1 MSSFVHLHVHSHYS
15 LLDGLAKIPELVERA
30 KQYNMPA
37 LALTDHGVMYG
48 SLEFYKTCLAQGIKP
63 IVGMEVYLAP
73 RRLTDK
79 KSGLDN
85 KHSHLLLLA
94 KNEQGYKNLIQLT
107 TLAHLEGFY
116 YKPRIDHYVLKK
128 YSAGLIGASACLK
141 GKVPQLLLENKWA
154 EAKQA
159 ALEYQNIFG
168 PGNFY
173 LELEHHPEM
182 EKQEQVNQLLIKL
195 SQETNI
201 PLILTKDSHYLDP
214 DDAEAQDAMVC
225 IQTGKTIEDKKR
237 LDMTQLDVSFSP
249 AETMID
255 YAKKIGAPQAAA
267 NTLKIAEQCN
277 LKLDLTTWHFPK
289 FDLPPGV
296 NSADYLTQAAFEGL
310 KKRQGKISQQEKERL
325 EYELDIIISKK
336 YDHYFLIVADFM
348 NWARQ
353 QGIIATTRGSA
364 SGSLVSYALGITS
377 VNPLLFNLPFE
388 RFLTKKRPTPPDID
402 CDIQDSRRDEVI
414 DYVRRKYGHDKVAN
428 IGTFGTMQAR
438 AAVRDITRV
447 LGLPYAFGDKIAKMI
462 PQGSQ
467 SAGHID
473 IAKAKKINPELK
485 QLYETDPQVKKVLD
499 LAQKIEGCVRHI
511 SVHAAGVVIA
521 PTKLTDYLPLQREPQ
536 GEAII
541 TQYDMHSIDPNVEK
555 ETVGLLKAD
564 FLGIRN
570 LTILGLAVEIVKHTK
585 NIEINLDKIPWNDKK
600 TFQLL
605 SNGRTMGVFQL
616 SSSGMTK
623 NLMEL
628 KPDNIY
634 DIMAMVALYRPGPM
648 EIIPEYIKRKKNP
661 SAVTYPHPKL
671 KKILERTFGLLI
683 YQDDVMLTAMTLA
696 GYDAE
701 EADKFRK
708 AMGKKIK
715 ELMQQQKEKF
725 ISGCIKNGLSE
736 IKARE
741 IWGYIEPF
749 AGYGFNKAHSASY
762 AVVAYQTAY
771 MKANYPAEFM
781 AALMTAEAGNTEKIA
796 EAVAECNK
804 MGITVLPPDINQSL
818 ANFTYISD
826 KEIRFG
832 LSAIKNLGSDIIN
845 TIVEERKKNGPYQ
858 NLEDMLRR
866 IHSRNL
872 NKKSLEALI
881 KSGAL
886 DQFGERN
893 QLISNM
899 DKLLNFIKTNERE
912 RNTGQFSL
920 FSSPSTGHHQTGRFT
935 LKLNSVQPAEEKYK
949 LAWEK
954 EYLGLYVSSH
964 PFKFIAH
971 HFKNHAATCSSIAQ
985 GEYQDGSPA
994 KVAGIISNIHKIFT
1008 KKNDLMLFATLEDL
1022 TGSIELIIF
1031 PRLLQQS
1038 PTLWQEDNFLFAFGR
1053 ISSKDGSPKILAEKA
1068 LAINPDN
1075 PQETLQQLQQLNLP
1089 STSLRRSLQVFI
1101 SINHKIFKISLHNR
1115 LKDIFKANY
1124 GKDRVFLIIQHN
1136 GSTRTI
1142 ATNFYINYNH
1152 DFKQQIEN
1160 IIGPNTVNVRLADV
1174 SDHSI

>member
-15 LLDGLAKIPELVERA
+15 LLDGLIKIPDLVKRVKE
-30 KQYNMPA
+30 YNMPA
-37 LALTDHGVMYG
+37 VALTDHGVMYG
-48 SLEFYKTCLAQGIKP
+48 SLEFYKACQAQGIKP
-63 IVGMEVYLAP
+63 IIGMEVYLAP
-73 RRLTDK
+73 RKLTDK
-79 KSGLDN
+79 KAGLDN
-85 KHSHLLLLA
+85 KYNHLLLLA

-107 TLAHLEGFY
+107 TIAHLEGFY
-116 YKPRIDHYVLKK
+116 YKPRIDHETLKK
-128 YSAGLIGASACLK
+128 YSAGLIAASACLK
-141 GKVPQLLLENKWA
+141 GKVPQLLLENKWQ

-159 ALEYQNIFG
+159 ALDYQQIFG
-168 PGNFY
+168 RGNFY
-173 LELEHHPEM
+173 LELEHHPELD
-182 EKQEQVNQLLIKL
+182 KQNQLNQLLIKL
-195 SQETNI
+195 ARETSL
-201 PLILTKDSHYLDP
+201 PLILTKDSHYLDSA
-214 DDAEAQDAMVC
+214 DAEAQDAMVC

-237 LDMTQLDVSFSP
+237 LDMTKLDVSFP
-249 AETMID
+249 PTDTMVA
-255 YAKKIGAPQAAA
+255 YAQQLGVPEAAS
-267 NTLKIAEQCN
+267 NTVKIAEQCN
-277 LKLDLTTWHFPK
+277 LDLDLTTWHFPQ
-289 FDLPPGV
+289 FELPAGA
-296 NSADYLTQAAFEGL
+296 NSADYLRQSAFDGL
-310 KKRQGKISQQEKERL
+310 KKRQGQISQQEKERL

-414 DYVRRKYGHDKVAN
+414 DYVRQKYGYDRVAN

-462 PQGSQ
+462 PQGAQ

-473 IAKAKKINPELK
+473 IAKAKKINPELQ
-485 QLYETDPQVKKVLD
+485 QLYKQDAQAKKVLD
-499 LAQKIEGCVRHI
+499 LAQRIEGCVRHI

-521 PTKLTDYLPLQREPQ
+521 PTPLTDYLPLQREPQ
-536 GEAII
+536 GEAVI

-585 NIEINLDKIPWNDKK
+585 HIDINLDKIPWDDKK

-605 SNGRTMGVFQL
+605 ANGRTMGVFQL

-661 SAVTYPHPKL
+661 AAVTYPHPKL

-725 ISGCIKNGLSE
+725 ISGCIQNGLTE

-771 MKANYPAEFM
+771 MKANFPAEFM
-781 AALMTAEAGNTEKIA
+781 AALMTAEAGNTDKIA
-796 EAVAECNK
+796 EAVAECQK

-826 KEIRFG
+826 REIRFG
-832 LSAIKNLGSDIIN
+832 LSAIKNLGGDIIN
-845 TIVEERKKNGPYQ
+845 TIVEERTQHGPYHDLSDFLQ
-858 NLEDMLRR
+858 RV
-866 IHSRNL
+866 HTRNL

-886 DQFGERN
+886 DEFGERN

-899 DKLLNFIKTNERE
+899 DKLISFIKLHERE
-912 RNTGQFSL
+912 RTTGQFSL
-920 FSSPSTGHHQTGRFT
+920 FTNHDSSTTGKEQRF
-935 LKLNSVQPAEEKYK
+935 KLQLDPAQPLEERFK

-964 PFKFIAH
+964 PFKPLAAY
-971 HFKNHAATCSSIAQ
+971 FKSHTIEAASVIKKELSEGSSLNI
-985 GEYQDGSPA
+985 
-994 KVAGIISNIHKIFT
+994 AGIISHIHKIFT
-1008 KKNDLMLFATLEDL
+1008 KKNELMIFATLEDL
-1022 TGSIELIIF
+1022 SGSLEVIVF
-1031 PRLLQQS
+1031 PRLLQQN
-1038 PTLWQEDNFLFAFGR
+1038 PGLWQEDNFVFIQGR
-1053 ISSKDGSPKILAEKA
+1053 LSTKDNEPKILAERALLIDVDNIKA
-1068 LAINPDN
+1068 
-1075 PQETLQQLQQLNLP
+1075 TLQQLAELKIQPTLKQIKLN
-1089 STSLRRSLQVFI
+1089 VFI
-1101 SINHKIFKISLHNR
+1101 AINHKNFKTNLHQR
-1115 LKDIFKANY
+1115 LKSLFQRHY
-1124 GKDRVFLIIQHN
+1124 GKHRVYFFVRQAKQARL
-1136 GSTRTI
+1136 I
-1142 ATNFYINYNH
+1142 ATNFYINFNAEI
-1152 DFKQQIEN
+1152 KEKIEALT
-1160 IIGPNTVNVRLADV
+1160 GPETVKTQKAKKNE
-1174 SDHSI
+1174 

>member
-1 MSSFVHLHVHSHYS
+1 MPFVHLHVHSHYS
-15 LLDGLAKIPELVERA
+15 LLDGLTKIPDLVARA

-37 LALTDHGVMYG
+37 VALTDHGVMYG
-48 SLEFYKTCLAQGIKP
+48 ALEFYKTCLAAGIQP
-63 IVGMEVYLAP
+63 IIGMEVYLAP
-73 RRLTDK
+73 RKLTDK
-79 KSGLDN
+79 KPGLDTKYN
-85 KHSHLLLLA
+85 HLLLLA
-94 KNEQGYKNLIQLT
+94 KNKTGYKNLIQLT
-107 TLAHLEGFY
+107 TIAHLQGFY
-116 YKPRIDHYVLKK
+116 YKPRIDEEILTK
-128 YSAGLIGASACLK
+128 YSDGLIAASACLK
-141 GKVPQLLLENKWA
+141 GKIPQLLLTHEYKQ
-154 EAKQA
+154 AKQA
-159 ALEYQNIFG
+159 ALNYQRIFG

-173 LELEHHPEM
+173 LELEHHPEIQAQN
-182 EKQEQVNQLLIKL
+182 EVNQLLIKL
-195 SQETNI
+195 ARDTQL
-201 PLILTKDSHYLDP
+201 PLIITKDSHYLDP

-237 LDMTQLDVSFSP
+237 LNMTHFDASFVDSQTMLDYATQLGCP
-249 AETMID
+249 EAATNTQ
-255 YAKKIGAPQAAA
+255 KIAAA
-267 NTLKIAEQCN
+267 CQ

-289 FDLPPGV
+289 FNLPANI
-296 NSADYLTQAAFEGL
+296 NSAEYLRQQAYHGL
-310 KKRQGKISQQEKERL
+310 EKRQGKITPQDKQRL

-336 YDHYFLIVADFM
+336 YDNYFLIVADFM

-353 QGIIATTRGSA
+353 QNIIATTRGSA

-414 DYVRRKYGHDKVAN
+414 NYVRDKYGHDKVAN

-447 LGLPYAFGDKIAKMI
+447 LGLPYALGDKIAKMI
-462 PQGSQ
+462 PQGPQGS
-467 SAGHID
+467 HINID
-473 IAKAKKINPELK
+473 KAKKINPELRE
-485 QLYETDPQVKKVLD
+485 LYETDQQTKKILD

-521 PTKLTDYLPLQREPQ
+521 PTQLTDYLPLQREPQ
-536 GEAII
+536 GEEII

-570 LTILGLAVEIVKHTK
+570 LTILGLAVEIVAHTK
-585 NIEINLDKIPWNDKK
+585 NIDINLDKIPWNDKK
-600 TFQLL
+600 TFALL
-605 SNGRTMGVFQL
+605 SKGRTMGVFQL

-623 NLMEL
+623 NLKEL

-661 SAVTYPHPKL
+661 SIVTYPHPKL

-715 ELMQQQKEKF
+715 KLMQQQKEKF
-725 ISGCIKNGLSE
+725 ISGCRQNGLNE

-781 AALMTAEAGNTEKIA
+781 AALMTAEAGNSDKIA

-826 KEIRFG
+826 SQIRFG
-832 LSAIKNLGSDIIN
+832 LSAIKNLGHDIIH
-845 TIVEERKKNGPYQ
+845 TITQTRKKTGAYKS
-858 NLEDMLRR
+858 LSDFLSRV
-866 IHSRNL
+866 HSKNL

-881 KSGAL
+881 KAGAL
-886 DQFGERN
+886 DELGERN
-893 QLISNM
+893 QMLLNM
-899 DKLLNFIKTNERE
+899 DKLLNYIKINEHE
-912 RNTGQFSL
+912 KNTGQFSL
-920 FSSPSTGHHQTGRFT
+920 FNGSDKSTAENY
-935 LKLNSVQPAEEKYK
+935 KLQLDAAEPAEEKYK
-949 LAWEK
+949 LSWEK
-954 EYLGLYVSSH
+954 ELLGLYVSSH
-964 PFKFIAH
+964 PYKNIALLFKEHTADCRAVIN
-971 HFKNHAATCSSIAQ
+971 KEYTPQ
-985 GEYQDGSPA
+985 GSLN
-994 KVAGIISNIHKIFT
+994 VAGIISRVHKIFT
-1008 KKNDLMLFATLEDL
+1008 KKNELMMFVQLEDL
-1022 TGSIELIIF
+1022 TGSLELIVF
-1031 PRLLQQS
+1031 PRTLQKN
-1038 PTLWQEDNFLFAFGR
+1038 PDAWQEDHFIFVNGR
-1053 ISSKDGSPKILAEKA
+1053 LSDKDDTPKILVENFTP
-1068 LAINPDN
+1068 INADN
-1075 PQETLQQLQQLNLP
+1075 PQQTLQEIKQSRLFNHSAQRPTYYIYITIHRHNFNLA
-1089 STSLRRSLQVFI
+1089 
-1101 SINHKIFKISLHNR
+1101 LHAR
-1115 LKDIFKANY
+1115 LKKLFNANH
-1124 GKDRVFLIIQHN
+1124 GKHRVFFQVKQNSH
-1136 GSTRTI
+1136 SRTV
-1142 ATNFYINYNH
+1142 ATNFYI
-1152 DFKQQIEN
+1152 DFNPSIKAALEN
-1160 IIGPNTVNVRLADV
+1160 ITGSETIKISSHHQPQPLDI
-1174 SDHSI
+1174 SS

>member
-63 IVGMEVYLAP
+63 IIGMEAYLAP

-79 KSGLDN
+79 KAGIDN
-85 KHSHLLLLA
+85 KYNHLLLLA

-116 YKPRIDHYVLKK
+116 YKPRIDHEVLKK
-128 YSAGLIGASACLK
+128 YSAGLIAASACLK
-141 GKVPQLLLENKWA
+141 GKVPQLLMENKWE
-154 EAKQA
+154 EAKQT
-159 ALEYQNIFG
+159 ALMYQQMFG
-168 PGNFY
+168 RGNFY

-182 EKQEQVNQLLIKL
+182 EKQEQLNQMLIKL
-195 SQETNI
+195 SQETSI
-201 PLILTKDSHYLDP
+201 PLILTKDTHYLDP
-214 DDAEAQDAMVC
+214 EDAEAQDAMVC

-237 LDMTQLDVSFSP
+237 LDMTQLDVSFAP
-249 AETMID
+249 PEVMVA
-255 YAKKIGAPQAAA
+255 YAQKIGAPQAAT
-267 NTLKIAEQCN
+267 NTLKIAAQCH
-277 LKLDLTTWHFPK
+277 LELDLTTWHFPQ
-289 FDLPPGV
+289 FTLPPET
-296 NSADYLTQAAFEGL
+296 NSAEYLRQSAFDGL
-310 KKRQGKISQQEKERL
+310 KKRQGRITPQEKERL

-348 NWARQ
+348 NWARR

-414 DYVRRKYGHDKVAN
+414 DYVRHKYGYDKVAN

-473 IAKAKKINPELK
+473 IAKAKKINPELQ
-485 QLYETDPQVKKVLD
+485 QLYEQDAQVKKVLD

-585 NIEINLDKIPWNDKK
+585 NIDINLDKIPWDDKK

-605 SNGRTMGVFQL
+605 SAGRTMGVFQL

-661 SAVTYPHPKL
+661 AAVTYPHPKL

-725 ISGCIKNGLSE
+725 ISGCVQNGLSE

-796 EAVAECNK
+796 EAVNECNK

-818 ANFTYISD
+818 SNFTYISD

-832 LSAIKNLGSDIIN
+832 LSAIKNLGSDIID
-845 TIVEERKKNGPYQ
+845 TIVEERKKHGPYQ
-858 NLEDMLRR
+858 SLEDMLKRV
-866 IHSRNL
+866 HSRNL

-899 DKLLNFIKTNERE
+899 DKLLTFIKTNERE
-912 RNTGQFSL
+912 RATGQFSL
-920 FSSPSTGHHQTGRFT
+920 FSSPSSARDNSFHI
-935 LKLNSVQPAEEKYK
+935 KLNLDKVQPAEERYK

-964 PFKFIAH
+964 PFKLLAQ
-971 HFKNHAATCSSIAQ
+971 HFTAYTASCSQISQ
-985 GEYQDGSPA
+985 GEYHDGATAS
-994 KVAGIISNIHKIFT
+994 VAGIITNIHKIFT
-1008 KKNDLMLFATLEDL
+1008 KKNDLMIFAALEDL
-1022 TGSIELIIF
+1022 SGSLELIIF
-1031 PRLLQQS
+1031 PRLLQQN
-1038 PTLWQEDNFLFAFGR
+1038 PALWQEDNFLFASGR
-1053 ISSKDGSPKILAEKA
+1053 VSSKDGTPKILADKA
-1068 LAINPDN
+1068 LLINPDN
-1075 PQETLQQLQQLNLP
+1075 PQATVQQLKEFNLP
-1089 STSLRRSLQVFI
+1089 QPNARRPLNVYI
-1101 SINHKIFKISLHNR
+1101 AINHKNFKVNLHNQ
-1115 LKDIFKANY
+1115 LKKIFQTSY
-1124 GKDRVFLIIQHN
+1124 GKDKIFLLIQYN
-1136 GSTRTI
+1136 GTARTV
-1142 ATNFYINYNH
+1142 ATKFHVNYTQ
-1152 DFKQQIEN
+1152 DFKQQIEALT
-1160 IIGPNTVNVRLADV
+1160 GPQTVTARLADEN
-1174 SDHSI
+1174 

>member
-1 MSSFVHLHVHSHYS
+1 MPSFVHLHVHSHYS
-15 LLDGLAKIPELVERA
+15 LLDGLIKIPDLVKRVKE
-30 KQYNMPA
+30 YDMPA
-37 LALTDHGVMYG
+37 VALTDHGVMYG
-48 SLEFYKTCLAQGIKP
+48 SLEFYKACQAQGIKP
-63 IVGMEVYLAP
+63 IIGMEVYLAP
-73 RRLTDK
+73 RKLTDK
-79 KSGLDN
+79 KAGLDN
-85 KHSHLLLLA
+85 KYNHLLLLA

-107 TLAHLEGFY
+107 TIAHLEGFY
-116 YKPRIDHYVLKK
+116 YKPRIDHEILKK
-128 YSAGLIGASACLK
+128 YSTGLIAASACLK
-141 GKVPQLLLENKWA
+141 GKVPQLLLENKWQ
-154 EAKQA
+154 EAKQT
-159 ALEYQNIFG
+159 ALDYQQIFG
-168 PGNFY
+168 RGNFY
-173 LELEHHPEM
+173 LELEHHPELD
-182 EKQEQVNQLLIKL
+182 KQNQLNQLLIKL
-195 SQETNI
+195 ARETSL
-201 PLILTKDSHYLDP
+201 PLILTKDSHYLDSA
-214 DDAEAQDAMVC
+214 DAEAQDAMVC

-237 LDMTQLDVSFSP
+237 LDMTKLDVSFPP
-249 AETMID
+249 ADTMVA
-255 YAKKIGAPQAAA
+255 YAQQLGVPEAAA
-267 NTLKIAEQCN
+267 NTVKIAEQCK
-277 LKLDLTTWHFPK
+277 LDLDLTTWHFPQ
-289 FDLPPGV
+289 FELPAGA
-296 NSADYLTQAAFEGL
+296 NSADYLRQSAFDGL

-414 DYVRRKYGHDKVAN
+414 DYVRQKYGYDRVAN

-462 PQGSQ
+462 PQGAQ

-473 IAKAKKINPELK
+473 IAKAKKINPELQ
-485 QLYETDPQVKKVLD
+485 QLYEQDTQAKKVLD
-499 LAQKIEGCVRHI
+499 LAQRIEGCVRHI

-521 PTKLTDYLPLQREPQ
+521 PTPLTDYLPLQREPQ

-585 NIEINLDKIPWNDKK
+585 HIDINLDKIPWDDKK

-605 SNGRTMGVFQL
+605 ANGRTMGVFQL

-661 SAVTYPHPKL
+661 AAVTYPHPKL

-725 ISGCIKNGLSE
+725 ISGCIQNGLTE

-771 MKANYPAEFM
+771 MKANFPAEFM
-781 AALMTAEAGNTEKIA
+781 AALMTAEAGNTDKIA
-796 EAVAECNK
+796 EAVAECQK

-826 KEIRFG
+826 REIRFG

-845 TIVEERKKNGPYQ
+845 TIVEERKQHGPYQ
-858 NLEDMLRR
+858 DLSDFLQRV
-866 IHSRNL
+866 HSRNL

-886 DQFGERN
+886 DEFGERN

-899 DKLLNFIKTNERE
+899 DKLLSFIKLHERE
-912 RNTGQFSL
+912 RTTGQFSL
-920 FSSPSTGHHQTGRFT
+920 FAGHNSPAADGGQR
-935 LKLNSVQPAEEKYK
+935 LKLQLDAVQPLEERYK

-964 PFKFIAH
+964 PFKPLAAH
-971 HFKNHAATCSSIAQ
+971 FDNHTVAAASILKKELADSSRVN
-985 GEYQDGSPA
+985 
-994 KVAGIISNIHKIFT
+994 VAGIISHIHKIFT
-1008 KKNDLMLFATLEDL
+1008 KKNELMIFATLEDL
-1022 TGSIELIIF
+1022 SGSLEVIVF
-1031 PRLLQQS
+1031 PRLLQQN
-1038 PTLWQEDNFLFAFGR
+1038 PGLWQEDNFVFIQGR
-1053 ISSKDGSPKILAEKA
+1053 LSTKDNEPKILAERALPIDVDNIKA
-1068 LAINPDN
+1068 
-1075 PQETLQQLQQLNLP
+1075 TLQQLAELKIQPMLKQIKLN
-1089 STSLRRSLQVFI
+1089 VFI
-1101 SINHKIFKISLHNR
+1101 AINHKNFKTSLHQR
-1115 LKDIFKANY
+1115 LKSLFQRHY
-1124 GKDRVFLIIQHN
+1124 GKHRVYFFVRQAKQARL
-1136 GSTRTI
+1136 I
-1142 ATNFYINYNH
+1142 ATNFYINFNAEI
-1152 DFKQQIEN
+1152 KQKIEALT
-1160 IIGPNTVNVRLADV
+1160 GPETVKTQKAKKTE
-1174 SDHSI
+1174 